1 MIIHS
6 HDPIVLVGAGNVSA
20 GDMDLVRTH
29 GSKVVAVDG
38 GASHCIAAGIM
49 PDAVVGDL
57 DSADKSVLRAIPAER
72 IHRIDEQETTDF
84 DKGLRSVDAPVILAV
99 GFAGPRLDHFLA
111 VCNTLARHS
120 GKRAVVMGP
129 EDIVFHTPAR
139 FALDLSPGERVSL
152 FPMVPVTGR
161 SRGLR
166 WPIDGIAFDGL
177 GRVGTSNEATG
188 RVELDFDG
196 PGMLVLMRREALAAV
211 MRALS
216 G

>member
-20 GDMDLVRTH
+20 GDMDLVRVH
-29 GSKVVAVDG
+29 GSKVVAADG
-38 GASHCIAAGIM
+38 GAAHCLAAGIV

-57 DSADKSVLRAIPAER
+57 DSADGSVLQAIPADR

-84 DKGLRSVDAPVILAV
+84 DKCLRSVEAPVILAV

-111 VCNTLARHS
+111 VCNTLVRNS
-120 GKRAVVMGP
+120 GKRAVVVGP
-129 EDIVFHTPAR
+129 KDIAFHATPR
-139 FALDLSPGERVSL
+139 LALDLAPGERVSL

-166 WPIDGIAFDGL
+166 WPIDGIAFDIL
-177 GRVGTSNEATG
+177 GRVGTSNQATG
-188 RVELDFDG
+188 RVELEFDN
-196 PGMLVLMRREALAAV
+196 PGMLVLMPREALVAV